1 MSQKEIERAAR
12 AVAEIL
18 WDSTLFADYRAAMS
32 ARLQEARRMRER
44 DEALDQEAKQWK
56 RKAN

>member
-32 ARLQEARRMRER
+32 ERLQEARRMRER